1 MSQQAD
7 RYSQQNPNP
16 MPARNI
22 PKPPETIEY
31 ICGDC
36 GAKTAMK
43 TSELIRCRECGHR
56 VMYKPRTTRSPIRS
70 SLEFSHQ
77 AVLSRRKGFRVV

>member
-16 MPARNI
+16 MPARSI

-56 VMYKPRTTRSPIRS
+56 VMYKPRTTRIVRYQVQF
-70 SLEFSHQ
+70 E
-77 AVLSRRKGFRVV
+77 AR

>member
-1 MSQQAD
+1 MSQSQD
-7 RYSQQNPNP
+7 RYVQQNPNP
-16 MPARNI
+16 MPQRVI
-22 PKPPETIEY
+22 PKPPEVIEY

-56 VMYKPRTTRSPIRS
+56 VMYKPRTTRIVQFEAR
-70 SLEFSHQ
+70 
-77 AVLSRRKGFRVV
+77 